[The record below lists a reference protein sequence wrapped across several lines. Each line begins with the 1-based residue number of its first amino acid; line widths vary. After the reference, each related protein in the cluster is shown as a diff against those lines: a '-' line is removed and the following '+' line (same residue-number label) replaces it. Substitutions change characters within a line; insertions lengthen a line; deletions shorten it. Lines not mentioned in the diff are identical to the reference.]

1 MRPPSLFKLAGRSF
15 WLLFGG
21 IWFAVGTPFLLTALW
36 QAFFGDSADRTM
48 ILIFGLLGAV
58 FGGIGGFLFFRE
70 AALVLQ
76 RRRMWRIGRTAEAE
90 VLKVGSTSYTF
101 NGVTQWEIHYRY
113 RDPRGAVYTGRT
125 GPIPPGEAQQ
135 FQAGEA
141 GTVRYDP
148 DRPHLSVWTG
158 KSS

>member
-21 IWFAVGTPFLLTALW
+21 IWFAVGMPFLLIALW
-36 QAFFGDSADRTM
+36 QAFFGESPDKTL
-48 ILIFGLLGAV
+48 ILIFGLLGVV

-70 AALVLQ
+70 AAQIRLRYRL
-76 RRRMWRIGRTAEAE
+76 WRIGQPAEAE
-90 VLKVGSTSYTF
+90 VLKVSSTSYTF

-113 RDPRGAVYTGRT
+113 RDPRGAVYMGRT
-125 GPIPPGEAQQ
+125 GPIPPGEAEQ
-135 FQAGEA
+135 FQAGQD
-141 GTVRYDP
+141 GFVRFDP

>member
-1 MRPPSLFKLAGRSF
+1 MRPPSLLRLAGRSF

-21 IWFAVGTPFLLTALW
+21 IWFVVGTPFLLIALW
-36 QAFFGDSADRTM
+36 QAFFGDADRSM

-58 FGGIGGFLFFRE
+58 FGGIGGFLVFRE
-70 AALVLQ
+70 AAQIRERHRL
-76 RRRMWRIGRTAEAE
+76 WRGGQTAEAE
-90 VLKVGSTSYTF
+90 VLKVSSTSYTF
-101 NGVTQWEIHYRY
+101 NGVTQMEIHYRY
-113 RDPRGAVYTGRT
+113 RDPRGAVYMGRT
-125 GPIPPGEAQQ
+125 GPIPPGEAHQ